1 MLFLPACIPAL
12 GCALTKFVNS
22 AITVLCPPAEV
33 EGVFQSPGL
42 IRGPDP
48 TELPPSP
55 ESENQIHHKI

>member
-1 MLFLPACIPAL
+1 M
-12 GCALTKFVNS
+12 TKFVNS

-42 IRGPDP
+42 MRGPDP

-55 ESENQIHHKI
+55 EKSVKCFTTGNFFDVWNG